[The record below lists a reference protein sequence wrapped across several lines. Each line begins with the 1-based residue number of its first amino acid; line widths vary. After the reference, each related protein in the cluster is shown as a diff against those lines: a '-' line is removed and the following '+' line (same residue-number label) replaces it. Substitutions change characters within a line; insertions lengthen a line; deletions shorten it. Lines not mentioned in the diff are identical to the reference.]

1 MNTRSLI
8 SAAPLLTASLLLLPS
23 IVTADSQGTLV
34 RYRLGDREVAVR
46 SGSWVPAAADIHIA
60 LEVPLD
66 VAARAYRLEV
76 QVLQDGERVKV
87 EVPGIQE
94 WEKATRKWVHTD
106 VNGADAAQ
114 GRWIWSGTFRPG
126 DQVTLQWRDT
136 DSGRV
141 APHPVTLR
149 IVESFGAKLA
159 FATPVSV
166 IFPVSGEATATASA
180 GFSVRYYRK
189 TNAPFW
195 RALDRI
201 GFPAVGFAYANLGGE
216 KTVLYSIG
224 LSALGDQVHVY
235 YGGFRNDLTANNF
248 WMVGFSLKTRDL
260 MAAARRA
267 IK

>member
-1 MNTRSLI
+1 MSTRRVA
-8 SAAPLLTASLLLLPS
+8 SAALLLPVALLLLPS
-23 IVTADSQGTLV
+23 IVSADSRGTLV
-34 RYRLGDREVAVR
+34 RYRLGDREIEVR
-46 SGSWVPAAADIHIA
+46 SGSWVPAAAELYVA
-60 LEVPLD
+60 LD
-66 VAARAYRLEV
+66 VPSDEIARSYRLEV
-76 QVLQDGERVKV
+76 LVLQDGERVKV
-87 EVPGIQE
+87 EVPGLQE
-94 WEKATRKWVHTD
+94 WEKATRKWIHTD
-106 VNGADAAQ
+106 INGQDAVQ
-114 GRWIWSGTFRPG
+114 GRWIWSGTFRSG
-126 DQVTLQWRDT
+126 DHVTLQWRDT
-136 DSGRV
+136 DTGRIV
-141 APHPVTLR
+141 PHPVTLR

-195 RALDRI
+195 QALDRL
-201 GFPAVGFAYANLGGE
+201 GFPAVGFAYANLGGK

-224 LSALGDQVHVY
+224 ISALDDQVHIY

-248 WMVGFSLKTRDL
+248 WMVGFSLKTSDL